1 MSETKTILVPTD
13 FRVASLNYLKI
24 ALENAPDERVNI
36 VLVYAEHQSD
46 AIGELLFYSA
56 EKRIDTLMSPQ
67 FREALEVIK
76 NRFEY
81 KLNHLA
87 VQLFHGYTL
96 AAFKNMLEG
105 SGIDAIILPKNYRFD
120 LSGRAFD
127 LVPMIRKVNLP
138 ITEIEWQINVNT
150 TGQEQLHTLF
160 N

>member
-1 MSETKTILVPTD
+1 MSKTKTILIPTD

-24 ALENAPDERVNI
+24 ALENVGEERVNI

-56 EKRIDTLMSPQ
+56 DKRIDSLMSPH
-67 FREALEVIK
+67 FREALEVIR
-76 NRFEY
+76 NRFES
-81 KLNHLA
+81 KLNHLSI
-87 VQLFHGYTL
+87 QLFHGYTL

-105 SGIDAIILPKNYRFD
+105 SSIDEIIVPKNYRFD

-127 LVPMIRKVNLP
+127 LLPMIRKVNLP
-138 ITEIEWQINVNT
+138 CTEIEWNINVNT
-150 TGQEQLHTLF
+150 TGQEQLHILF

>member
-1 MSETKTILVPTD
+1 MLKTKTILIPID

-24 ALENAPDERVNI
+24 ALENLAEERVNV

-56 EKRIDTLMSPQ
+56 DRRIDSLSSPQ
-67 FREALEVIK
+67 FREALEVIR
-76 NRFEY
+76 NRFES

-87 VQLFHGYTL
+87 IQLFHGYTL

-105 SGIDAIILPKNYRFD
+105 NGIDEIIVPKNYRFD
-120 LSGRAFD
+120 LSGRAFS
-127 LVPMIRKVNLP
+127 LIPMIRKTILP
-138 ITEIEWQINVNT
+138 TTEIEWKINVNT
-150 TGQEQLHTLF
+150 TGQEQLHALF